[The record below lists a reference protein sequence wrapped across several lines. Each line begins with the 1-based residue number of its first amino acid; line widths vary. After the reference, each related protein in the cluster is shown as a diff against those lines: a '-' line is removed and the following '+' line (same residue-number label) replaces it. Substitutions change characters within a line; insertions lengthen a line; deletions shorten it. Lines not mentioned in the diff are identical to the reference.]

1 MGETGATRTMVIFP
15 RRRPEGS
22 TVSYLR
28 IRLWAVSGWV
38 GPQKPLQLRLVN
50 VSVRI
55 LQKYNNSIP
64 PAPPFFS
71 FERGFAPLPPVSYKP
86 R

>member
-71 FERGFAPLPPVSYKP
+71 FERGFAPLAPVSYKP